1 VRLAIGAAL
10 AANPLTVQAAWFGTA
25 DAPSLFFLVLAFG
38 LASRSRFAWA
48 AACLAAAVLLKQFAL
63 VAIPF
68 FAAMLLLSRGGRG
81 SFARPAGAFAGV
93 IVAGS
98 LPFLIA
104 APGALWADTIG
115 YGTGDYRII
124 GYGLASLLVRLDI
137 LDNRNAA
144 YPFGL
149 LALFVWLPATL
160 WLVRA
165 QLRSREPWVG
175 AAGFAASIFLLLFL
189 GRVFQASYLLWPL
202 AFVHGITAG
211 TDLGGGWL
219 LVLVLASGAAAA
231 WASGAALLARRR
243 TPPPAER
250 AAAALTATTAA
261 LSTGNPVGAFRNG

>member
-1 VRLAIGAAL
+1 
-10 AANPLTVQAAWFGTA
+10 
-25 DAPSLFFLVLAFG
+25 
-38 LASRSRFAWA
+38 
-48 AACLAAAVLLKQFAL
+48 VLLKQFAL

-81 SFARPAGAFAGV
+81 GFARPAGAFAGV

-137 LDNRNAA
+137 LDNRNSA

-189 GRVFQASYLLWPL
+189 ARVFQASYLLWPL
-202 AFVHGITAG
+202 AGMGIAAI
-211 TDLGGGWL
+211 L
-219 LVLVLASGAAAA
+219 AAAQTA
-231 WASGAALLARRR
+231 RGTSTTNVDPRPGSESTEMRPFMRSTSSLLM
-243 TPPPAER
+243 
-250 AAAALTATTAA
+250 
-261 LSTGNPVGAFRNG
+261 